1 MKRIVAALI
10 VVIMCFML
18 SACSFPTYK
27 TPLMWCVLDVLHNE
41 PYADGEA
48 IDGWQYEKLYL
59 PNKENEYYSE
69 YCYIIT
75 VSYINDYGDIQFDYW
90 YCIIATKQ
98 RCVHNIFDYIRDK
111 NSDDAGICSDCIAII
126 DCNWFKSEIGD
137 SIILKGGE

>member
-48 IDGWQYEKLYL
+48 VDGWQYEKLNLTY
-59 PNKENEYYSE
+59 KENEYYNE
-69 YCYIIT
+69 YCYIIA
-75 VSYINDYGDIQFDYW
+75 VSYTNDDGDIQFDYW
-90 YCIIATKQ
+90 YCLIATER
-98 RCVHNIFDYIRDK
+98 RCIHTRLII
-111 NSDDAGICSDCIAII
+111 SGINTATTHLFAPIA
-126 DCNWFKSEIGD
+126 
-137 SIILKGGE
+137 LL